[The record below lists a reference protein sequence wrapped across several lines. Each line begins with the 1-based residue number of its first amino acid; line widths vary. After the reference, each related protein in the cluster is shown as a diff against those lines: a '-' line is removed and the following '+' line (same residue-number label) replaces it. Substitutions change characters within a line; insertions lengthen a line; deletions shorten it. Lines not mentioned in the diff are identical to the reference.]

1 MLDQVDR
8 TRHTVT
14 DTIEGAFSA
23 QIDALFAEWDRP
35 DSPGASIAILHN
47 GDIIHRRSYGMANL
61 DHAIPLATDSVFHV
75 ASVSK
80 QFTAIAVALLAN
92 DGKLSLDD
100 DIRGHVPE
108 MPDLGG
114 TITIRH
120 CIHHSSGLRDQY
132 SLFRL
137 AGWRDDDTQT
147 FADVLD
153 FAYRHER
160 LNYTPGDEYRYCNTS
175 YSLLALIVE
184 RVSGQSFRSFVQER
198 LLDPL
203 GMTDSHIHDDH
214 SAIVPRR
221 TSAYAARDGDTPGI
235 KVANSTVAA
244 PGAICLFTTVDDLI
258 RWVRNY
264 ATRAVAGAVL
274 DDAMSSGT
282 LNIGT
287 LTHYGYGLAI
297 SSHRG
302 QRTIGHGG
310 VDSGYRAQ
318 VTWYPDA
325 DLGIV
330 ILANLGS
337 IYPGRLAQRIAEIVI
352 ADQLGGDDIA
362 DAPVVDTT
370 PEELAAIVGV
380 YHTTPSQQTRE
391 IILRDGKLIMPSG
404 FGEDWELTPI
414 GHRRFRADDPPIEFR
429 VTGPDSAL
437 ELHETDKNG
446 DTRSY
451 TRLTPYEPTLEDLA
465 ALVGTYVVPELGA
478 TYRVTLKDGT
488 LSLGER
494 KHGPR
499 TLRPLAP
506 NLFAIAGYGANTL
519 TTHHDGYGNVKEL
532 QLFNERIRY
541 LRFTRT

>member
-1 MLDQVDR
+1 MAN
-8 TRHTVT
+8 TV
-14 DTIEGAFSA
+14 EGTFST
-23 QIDALFAEWDRP
+23 QIDALFAEWDRT
-35 DSPGASIAILHN
+35 DSPGASVAVLHN
-47 GDIIHRRSYGMANL
+47 GDLIHQRSYGMANL
-61 DHAIPLATDSVFHV
+61 DHSLPLAADSVFHV

-80 QFTAIAVALLAN
+80 QFTAIAAALLAH

-100 DIRGHVPE
+100 DIRSHVPE
-108 MPDLGG
+108 LPDFGH
-114 TITIRH
+114 TITIRQ
-120 CIHHSSGLRDQY
+120 CIHHTSGLRDQY

-175 YSLLALIVE
+175 YSLLSLIVE
-184 RVSGQSFRSFVQER
+184 RVSGQSFRAFVQER

-203 GMTDSHIHDDH
+203 GMTSSHIHDDH
-214 SAIVPRR
+214 NAIVPRR
-221 TSAYAARDGDTPGI
+221 TSAYARRDGDASGL

-244 PGAICLFTTVDDLI
+244 PGAICLFTTFEDLT

-264 ATRAVAGAVL
+264 ATREVAFDVL
-274 DDAMSSGT
+274 DDAMTSGT
-282 LNIGT
+282 LNNGT
-287 LTHYGYGLAI
+287 ATHYGYGLAI
-297 SSHRG
+297 SNHRG

-330 ILANLGS
+330 ILANLGT
-337 IYPGRLAQRIAEIVI
+337 IYPGRLALRIAEIVI
-352 ADQLGGDDIA
+352 ADKLGGDDIA

-370 PEELAAIVGV
+370 LGELESLAGV
-380 YHTTPSQQTRE
+380 YHTTPSQQIRE
-391 IILRDGKLIMPSG
+391 IIYRDGKLIMPSG

-429 VTGPDSAL
+429 VTGPDTAL

-451 TRLTPYEPTLEDLA
+451 TRLAPYEPTLEALA
-465 ALVGTYVVPELGA
+465 TMIGTYTSPELGT
-478 TYRVTLKDGT
+478 TYHVALKDGT

-499 TLRPLAP
+499 TLRPLTP
-506 NLFAIAGYGANTL
+506 NLFAIEGYGANTL
-519 TTHHDGYGNVKEL
+519 TAHHDSYGNVKEL

-541 LRFTRT
+541 LRFSRT